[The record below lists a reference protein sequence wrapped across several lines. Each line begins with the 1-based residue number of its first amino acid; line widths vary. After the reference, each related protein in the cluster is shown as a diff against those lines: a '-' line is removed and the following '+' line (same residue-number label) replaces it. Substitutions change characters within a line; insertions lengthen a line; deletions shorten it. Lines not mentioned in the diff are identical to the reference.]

1 MKNRSEKK
9 SINAEAERKRCG
21 FFVFLNRH
29 PILESALI
37 ALILNFLMEVIS
49 RRSLLSAV
57 SFTVYSPHFFLAGW
71 AVIFLTLSLAPLF
84 PKKIFV
90 YCFFGIIW
98 LSMAITNAVLV
109 VIRTAPFEAVDFSII
124 RTGLGIITIYMK
136 VWQIVLI
143 ALAILAAVA
152 GVVILSIKVRSQKVM
167 FKRAFIGI
175 GLSSLIAF
183 GLIVP
188 LNLLGYYPYAFSNLT
203 ESYDRYGFTY
213 CFTCSIFD
221 RGVNRPDG
229 YSKDAVNELTADID
243 AKTPV
248 KADSTPNVIIL
259 QLESFFDVGRLS
271 DATFSENPI
280 PYFTQLKNEYSS
292 GLLTVPTI
300 GAGTANTEFEL
311 VTGMSHN
318 DFGTGEYP
326 YKSFLQRESC
336 ESVAYL
342 LGEIGYTSHA
352 IHNYSA
358 TFYARNVAYASLG
371 FDTFTSIEY
380 MNGLEYNPLGWA
392 KDKILTGEIL
402 DALHSTSGRDLILT
416 ISVQGHGK
424 YIPAENPRITARSST
439 IAPDTLASLEYYVNQ
454 LYEMDGFLRE
464 LTEALSYERL
474 GEEVLLVMYGDH
486 LPSMALSPEDFA
498 TGNMYQT
505 DYVVWSNRPTERKIR
520 DLAAYQLTAYALS
533 TVGISRGTI
542 FRLHQTELA
551 AGKNEYADELRLLEY
566 DLVDGK
572 KYAYGEKERY
582 EIKDMKMG
590 VNEIAI
596 SSVSPL
602 EEKTFLVSGSN
613 FTEWSV
619 VYLNGRKCNTAY
631 VSPAHLRVSGKEI
644 KPGDKVKVEQVSVDR
659 VRLGST
665 GTIVYCAAEAPPP
678 ESWGE
683 KYGWTIP
690 VGTVLFFGALEL
702 TVALI
707 RRKRRKKKQK

>member
-9 SINAEAERKRCG
+9 NTNAANDEKRRG
-21 FFVFLNRH
+21 FFAFLNQH

-37 ALILNFLMEVIS
+37 ALILNYLMEVIS
-49 RRSLLSAV
+49 RRSLVSAV

-71 AVIFLTLSLAPLF
+71 AVIFLTMSLAPLF

-90 YCFFGIIW
+90 YCFFGILW

-175 GLSSLIAF
+175 GLSALIAS

-229 YSKDAVNELTADID
+229 YSKDAVNELIAEID
-243 AKTPV
+243 EKTPV
-248 KADSTPNVIIL
+248 KTDSTPNVIIL
-259 QLESFFDVGRLS
+259 QLESFFDVGRLA
-271 DATFSENPI
+271 DVTFSENPI

-336 ESVAYL
+336 ESVAFL
-342 LGEIGYTSHA
+342 LGEIGYSSHA

-371 FDTFTSIEY
+371 FDSFTPIEY

-402 DALHSTSGRDLILT
+402 DALRSSVGRDLILT

-424 YIPAENPRITARSST
+424 YIPAEDPRVTATSGS
-439 IAPDTLASLEYYVNQ
+439 IDPDTLASLEYYVNQ
-454 LYEMDGFLRE
+454 LYEMDEFLRE
-464 LTEALSYERL
+464 LTEALSYENL

-486 LPSMALSPEDFA
+486 LPSMALSADDFS

-505 DYVVWSNRPTERKIR
+505 DYVVWSNRPTERRTR

-533 TVGISRGTI
+533 TVGISRGTV

-551 AGKNEYADELRLLEY
+551 AGNDDYADELRLLEY

-572 KYAYGEKERY
+572 KYAYGGKERY

-590 VNEIAI
+590 VNEITI
-596 SSVSPL
+596 SSVSPV

-631 VSPAHLRVSGKEI
+631 VSPTHLRASGKEI
-644 KPGDKVKVEQVSVDR
+644 KPGDRVNVEQVSVDR

-665 GTIVYCAAEAPPP
+665 RTIVYRAADAPPP
-678 ESWGE
+678 RSWGE

-690 VGTVLFFGALEL
+690 VGAVLFFGALEL
-702 TVALI
+702 TVVLI
-707 RRKRRKKKQK
+707 RRKKKRK

>member
-1 MKNRSEKK
+1 MNGNDVGSPEK
-9 SINAEAERKRCG
+9 RRG
-21 FFVFLNRH
+21 FFAFLNRH

-37 ALILNFLMEVIS
+37 ALVLNFLMEVIS
-49 RRSLLSAV
+49 RRSLVSAV
-57 SFTVYSPHFFLAGW
+57 SFTVRSPHFFLAGW

-90 YCFFGIIW
+90 YCFFGILW

-143 ALAILAAVA
+143 ALAILAAIA
-152 GVVILSIKVRSQKVM
+152 GVVILSIKVRSHKVM

-175 GLSSLIAF
+175 GLSALIAF

-229 YSKDAVNELTADID
+229 YSKDAVNELTAKID
-243 AKTPV
+243 EKTPV

-259 QLESFFDVGRLS
+259 QLESFFDVGRLGDVS
-271 DATFSENPI
+271 FSENPI

-311 VTGMSHN
+311 VTGMSHH

-342 LGEIGYTSHA
+342 LGEIGYSSHA

-371 FDTFTSIEY
+371 FDTFTPIEY

-402 DALHSTSGRDLILT
+402 DALRSTDGRDLILT

-424 YIPAENPRITARSST
+424 YIQAEDPRITAQSDT
-439 IAPDTLASLEYYVNQ
+439 IDADTLSSLEYYVNQ
-454 LYEMDGFLRE
+454 LYEMDEFLRE
-464 LTEALSYERL
+464 LTEALSYEQF

-486 LPSMALSPEDFA
+486 LPSMALSAEDFA

-505 DYVVWSNRPTERKIR
+505 DYVVWSNRPTERKTR
-520 DLAAYQLTAYALS
+520 DLAAYQLSAYALS

-542 FRLHQTELA
+542 IRLHQTELA
-551 AGKNEYADELRLLEY
+551 EGNDDYADELRLLEY

-572 KYAYGEKERY
+572 KYAYGGKERY
-582 EIKDMKMG
+582 EIKDMEMG
-590 VNEIAI
+590 VNEITI

-602 EEKTFLVSGSN
+602 EEKTFLVSGTN
-613 FTEWSV
+613 FTDWSV
-619 VYLNGRKCNTAY
+619 VYLNGRKCNTAF
-631 VSPAHLRVSGKEI
+631 VSPTHLRVSGKEI
-644 KPGDKVKVEQVSVDR
+644 KPGDRVNVEQVSVDR

-665 GTIVYCAAEAPPP
+665 RTVVYRAADASPPK
-678 ESWGE
+678 SWGE

-690 VGTVLFFGALEL
+690 VGALVFCGLLEL
-702 TVALI
+702 TVVLV
-707 RRKRRKKKQK
+707 RRRKKRK